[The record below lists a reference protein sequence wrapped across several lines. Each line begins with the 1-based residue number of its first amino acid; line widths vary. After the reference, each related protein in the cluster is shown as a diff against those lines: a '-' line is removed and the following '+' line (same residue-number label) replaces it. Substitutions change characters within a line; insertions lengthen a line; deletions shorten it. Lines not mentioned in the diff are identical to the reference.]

1 MAATAMLLT
10 SRAIKK
16 LSFIKSLRVT
26 FRAELLYIA
35 SAPASILTGIA
46 LIVLFRMDNRLRF
59 PLLTAKQDLAG
70 FGSRTL

>member
-1 MAATAMLLT
+1 MLLINIT
-10 SRAIKK
+10 LKK

-59 PLLTAKQDLAG
+59 PLLTAKQDLTG
-70 FGSRTL
+70 FTSGTL

>member
-1 MAATAMLLT
+1 MLINITL
-10 SRAIKK
+10 KK

-59 PLLTAKQDLAG
+59 PLLTAKQDLTG
-70 FGSRTL
+70 FSSGTL